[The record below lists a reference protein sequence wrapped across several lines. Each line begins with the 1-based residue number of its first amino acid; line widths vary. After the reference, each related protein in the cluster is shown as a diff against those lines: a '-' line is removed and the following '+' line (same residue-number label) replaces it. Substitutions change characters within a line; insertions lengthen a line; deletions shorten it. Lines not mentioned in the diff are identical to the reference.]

1 MIDGDNG
8 DDDINSSEDDDVPLE
23 LPFDYIIPFP

>member
-8 DDDINSSEDDDVPLE
+8 DDDINSSEDDVPFE
-23 LPFDYIIPFP
+23 LPFDNIIPFP